1 MKNPNLDLEKS
12 IWNLEK
18 ISSPSWN
25 LEKRLE
31 KIKKNFWFQKKSLL
45 LEVGAEPRSTCTLS
59 LHWLHDERGATL
71 QVSLPVN
78 HSGGQ
83 QHSALSRPYQ
93 L

>member
-45 LEVGAEPRSTCTLS
+45 AQKTHEFHMHRVG
-59 LHWLHDERGATL
+59 
-71 QVSLPVN
+71 
-78 HSGGQ
+78 
-83 QHSALSRPYQ
+83 SRCRT
-93 L
+93 